1 MSTIRVYQRK
11 FKNREL
17 GRQIE
22 KLPEVH
28 GYWIPETP
36 AKTKPARLQ
45 KVYTKR
51 CLKGNLG
58 KSSLA
63 QISEVEAR
71 GRASPDKNNE
81 EKGHKSQCSS
91 DDLIDLNK
99 SISDWEDVVIAPGGS
114 KDSGYSGEPAC
125 FVVNSSG
132 CSGEEGDF
140 SCREALSSLS
150 DIKACTNNVARH
162 LDFGTSG
169 ESNEG
174 LYEWNA
180 PLNSTTSAG
189 FLNCPSVAPPFQES
203 ETATTQ
209 GEASQ
214 ESSNAPIKDAIG
226 WITVS
231 SFKVSASR
239 IDRNTVELS
248 TENFLPESHNL
259 LHNLD
264 VDNDTSN
271 TGSHVTRCGQDKVS
285 QEVECLEPAT
295 PLLKHNINK
304 RPRNVTDV
312 NQRPLKRSKNRKHRH
327 RPKIAGQGRSKR
339 TVKNSPVKNKEKRN
353 YVVKKEKKNHVRK
366 TESMKKGETSTQ
378 QTSTTEYCTNI
389 VVANSS
395 LLSVVKQPNDD
406 NMMEIVKPN
415 MGVLEVAVTGC
426 QSSDDKVRLPTVS
439 IVSELAAS
447 HASDM
452 KSTMQSNVGSFG
464 GQKLLNDLDLQVNSF
479 RWSIHG
485 TRSARDYC
493 RNPYV
498 RNQTGFQFQHRPSW
512 VHQMPFKVNHCL
524 SNIRKVEPNFPKRSR
539 RRRIKRQRKSIVS
552 ISGFLRFHGCIKK
565 KRSRRF
571 IPRANLSSLAII
583 QICTRP
589 LKVFKRKSSVT
600 HKGGL
605 VNKIIEK
612 FKKLKISDISA
623 IVPHQGSDSAKKP
636 KPKIVLDPETVRRW
650 NQLMKID
657 DDAGEEKVDE
667 EKEKKWEEERKI
679 FRGRVDSFNSRM
691 HLVLGDRRFKPWKG
705 SVVDSVVGVFLTQNV
720 SDFLSSSAYMSL
732 AAKCPVQSTSNKE
745 ASADDL
751 ENKNS
756 QESTRSNVLY
766 TGETQVSH
774 GNQYFVTDPEHETP
788 VDMVE
793 GTSLVDIEDIGN
805 TILPQ
810 EYCRHESEVQR
821 YENPGNASSGME
833 SLNPR
838 SNSKSSEAEV
848 GMKGNLHT
856 QSELNEIQLNILN
869 LVKSIRSALK
879 RAANKTRKTTGGKK
893 ENDKEKEVEKRDW
906 DSLRRIYSRP
916 RARNQTDSVD
926 WEAVRQAP
934 LTEIA
939 EVIKGRGQQT
949 IIAKRIQD
957 FLNRVYE
964 YHGSIDLEWLRY
976 APQDLVK
983 EYLLEIPGLGLKS
996 VECVRLLALKNI
1008 AFPVD
1013 INVARISVRLGW
1025 IPLEPLPGDLQFHL
1039 LEEYPVM
1046 DSIQQ
1051 YLWPRLCELD
1061 QKTLYELHYH
1071 MITFGKVV
1079 CTKKNPNCGACPM
1092 KAECRHLA
1100 SAIASANL
1108 SLPGPSKKVEERY
1121 MVPKVPLGNSNL
1133 VGNSVVVNP
1142 ISVSLLESNKTLESE
1157 VRTQNCEPII
1167 EEPKSPLHEQQIE
1180 DIVSEDIID
1189 DEEEIPTIQLNNETF
1204 KENLYYF
1211 MDKYGP
1217 NFQTGSSSRALVP
1230 VSVTVD
1236 SIPIRKLKQTSRL
1249 RTEHQVYEIPDNHEL
1264 LRGLEKRECGDSL
1277 PYLLAI
1283 WTAVMLCVR

>member
-552 ISGFLRFHGCIKK
+552 ISG
-565 KRSRRF
+565 
-571 IPRANLSSLAII
+571 
-583 QICTRP
+583 
-589 LKVFKRKSSVT
+589 
-600 HKGGL
+600 
-605 VNKIIEK
+605 
-612 FKKLKISDISA
+612 
-623 IVPHQGSDSAKKP
+623 
-636 KPKIVLDPETVRRW
+636 
-650 NQLMKID
+650 
-657 DDAGEEKVDE
+657 
-667 EKEKKWEEERKI
+667 
-679 FRGRVDSFNSRM
+679 
-691 HLVLGDRRFKPWKG
+691 DRRFKPWKG

-869 LVKSIRSALK
+869 L
-879 RAANKTRKTTGGKK
+879 
-893 ENDKEKEVEKRDW
+893 
-906 DSLRRIYSRP
+906 
-916 RARNQTDSVD
+916 
-926 WEAVRQAP
+926 
-934 LTEIA
+934 
-939 EVIKGRGQQT
+939 
-949 IIAKRIQD
+949 D

-1157 VRTQNCEPII
+1157 
-1167 EEPKSPLHEQQIE
+1167 
-1180 DIVSEDIID
+1180 
-1189 DEEEIPTIQLNNETF
+1189 
-1204 KENLYYF
+1204 
-1211 MDKYGP
+1211 
-1217 NFQTGSSSRALVP
+1217 
-1230 VSVTVD
+1230 
-1236 SIPIRKLKQTSRL
+1236 
-1249 RTEHQVYEIPDNHEL
+1249 
-1264 LRGLEKRECGDSL
+1264 LEKRECGDSL

-1283 WTAVMLCVR
+1283 WTAGETPDSCEPPKKRCNSQGPELCNDQTCFSCQSILEDRANIVRGTILVFADHESSYSPIIVPRSLIWQLKRGLYILGHHHLQSLEVLVFDGKMQGAETDEFICMNAWFI